1 MNERLPNIAI
11 IGLGLIGSS
20 IALSTKRTG
29 AAANIVGFDKSAE
42 VRAEAK
48 QIGLPIT
55 LVDDIKLAVVDA
67 DIVFLAVPVGVMAQV
82 VQQIILHLKSGAILT
97 DTGST
102 KRSIIDDINPL
113 LTGNIFFVPGHPL
126 AGTEFSGPEA
136 AQLGLFEGKINII
149 CDKGESSKEAVE
161 KISELYHI
169 LGMENIYMN
178 AQDHDIHSA
187 YVSHISHISSFCLA
201 LSVMDKEKDEKNIL
215 NMAGSGF
222 ESTVRLAK
230 SNKEM
235 WTPIF
240 TENKSNILAVLND
253 YIEKLNSFKSAIQ
266 EDNNEKINALI
277 LQANGIKKILK

>member
-1 MNERLPNIAI
+1 MILTV
-11 IGLGLIGSS
+11 IGIGLIGGSMAMELKQKKFCS
-20 IALSTKRTG
+20 KVIGVDSNINHQKIALNKK
-29 AAANIVGFDKSAE
+29 IVDEIHSLEQAIIMSDIVLISIPVDNTSNVLKE
-42 VRAEAK
+42 VLDLVDK
-48 QIGLPIT
+48 QIVLDVGSIKEKVTQYVNSHPKRKNFVATHPI
-55 LVDDIKLAVVDA
+55 
-67 DIVFLAVPVGVMAQV
+67 
-82 VQQIILHLKSGAILT
+82 
-97 DTGST
+97 
-102 KRSIIDDINPL
+102 
-113 LTGNIFFVPGHPL
+113 

-149 CDKGESSKEAVE
+149 CDKEESSKEAVE
-161 KISELYHI
+161 KIRELYHI